1 MPGCADSTTRVG
13 NSYQPEGK
21 RALVEH
27 TRAGGYNEVAGE
39 SIGRTRV
46 SRRGNVGNMRLRA
59 SATKEHATVEKTTL
73 WSRVGGWFRVGERGD
88 GASEGVLGSNLREV
102 EGTIVPSSRKAA
114 ARHEIS
120 GRERLEEGFT
130 KVVELVESIQG
141 HMRTQDE
148 RTEKMVESLGDIA
161 ESLAKTPEHSR
172 AQVESLEQMKQQM
185 EGDAA
190 RARRLEENLAQL
202 PGLADAQRETMIG
215 VGRQMDELRISGES
229 NATAVCSLG
238 EAISGLDQST
248 ATASDALREIQRE
261 SASRED
267 RLTDL
272 LRDQNRRLTLFAY
285 SAFGLAVIVSLA
297 CLAALL
303 K

>member
-1 MPGCADSTTRVG
+1 M
-13 NSYQPEGK
+13 
-21 RALVEH
+21 H
-27 TRAGGYNEVAGE
+27 H
-39 SIGRTRV
+39 
-46 SRRGNVGNMRLRA
+46 RA
-59 SATKEHATVEKTTL
+59 SATKEHTIVEKTTL
-73 WSRVGGWFRVGERGD
+73 WTRVGGWLHVGGRGD
-88 GASEGVLGSNLREV
+88 GASEGVLGSNLRDV
-102 EGTIVPSSRKAA
+102 DGSIVPSSRKASP
-114 ARHEIS
+114 RHEVT
-120 GRERLEEGFT
+120 GRERVEEGFA

-161 ESLAKTPEHSR
+161 ESLATTPEHSR
-172 AQVESLEQMKQQM
+172 AQVESLEQIKQQM

-190 RARRLEENLAQL
+190 RTRRLEENLAQL
-202 PGLADAQRETMIG
+202 PALADAQRETMVG
-215 VGRQMDELRISGES
+215 VGRQMDELRTSGES
-229 NATAVCSLG
+229 NAAAVCSLG

-248 ATASDALREIQRE
+248 ASASDALREIQRE